1 MTTRERHDDRE
12 LDTIVDAADREASA
26 DVDAAVAPGFAAIV
40 ARAHRIDPQAIGAD
54 AVERARRLPRSPSS
68 TARVEP
74 AARVEVEVDLVAAC
88 VAAMRAEA
96 QDDVAAR
103 EAAGVPPW
111 RVRARP
117 SSVRVGVFAVCM
129 VAAAAAVVLSLG
141 LFERWRASQREAER
155 EQSQA
160 LAGRAQDS
168 TWREVEPAP
177 TRLQPATPAPRPVTR
192 VAPAPVPT
200 PAAVLPELAPT
211 TAIPRPRASKVPTE
225 SRLERLDREAQAA
238 LAAGDRS
245 RADAL
250 YAEII
255 ARGRRHPLVELAYG
269 ERFTLARALG
279 ATGQRELYTAYLASF
294 PSGRFADDAH
304 AGLCR
309 TAAAEAKPA
318 CWQQYV
324 DRFPA
329 GAYRRHAERWLDVPA
344 AP

>member
-1 MTTRERHDDRE
+1 MSPREGHDDRE
-12 LDTIVDAADREASA
+12 LDTVVDAADREAAA
-26 DVDAAVAPGFAAIV
+26 DVEAAVAPGFAAIV

-54 AVERARRLPRSPSS
+54 AVERARRLPRAGTIPPV
-68 TARVEP
+68 AAP
-74 AARVEVEVDLVAAC
+74 AARVHVDLVAAC

-96 QDDVAAR
+96 QDDIARR

-111 RVRARP
+111 RVRPRP

-141 LFERWRASQREAER
+141 LFERWRASQREAQR
-155 EQSQA
+155 DQSQA
-160 LAGRAQDS
+160 LAGRQPDTAWQA
-168 TWREVEPAP
+168 VEP
-177 TRLQPATPAPRPVTR
+177 TPPRP
-192 VAPAPVPT
+192 APAPAPQR
-200 PAAVLPELAPT
+200 PAAHVVPAPLTSPGAAILPEPVPT

-225 SRLERLDREAQAA
+225 SKLERLDREAQAA
-238 LAAGDRS
+238 LAAGDRV
-245 RADAL
+245 RADGL

-269 ERFTLARALG
+269 ERFTLARGLG
-279 ATGQRELYTAYLASF
+279 AGRQRELYTAYLASF

-344 AP
+344 EP